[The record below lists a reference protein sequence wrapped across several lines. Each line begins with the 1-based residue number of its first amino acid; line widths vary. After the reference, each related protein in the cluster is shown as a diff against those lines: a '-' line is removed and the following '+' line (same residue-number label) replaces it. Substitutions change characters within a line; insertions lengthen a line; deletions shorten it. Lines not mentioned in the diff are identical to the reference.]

1 MIHNRVEW
9 QDRFNIGVDFID
21 REHRKLFSIVNKLFA
36 YDGNDSKSQW
46 AYQEGIKFFKGHAM
60 KHFAEEEVYM
70 ASINY
75 EGYERHRHLHDTFRR
90 KTLPEI
96 EKELA
101 DTYYSEE
108 AVKHF
113 LGVCVGWLIGHT
125 LTEDR
130 AIVGQV
136 ESKWENLLPVEKQE
150 AMKKFIIWQLK
161 EMFQLDARIVSESYG
176 GEKVGKGIYY
186 RLLYGT
192 DKGERWEFFLVL
204 EERLIVNTI
213 GKIMGSESGGV
224 DVMLMNA
231 TRYTARQFVDRIKEH
246 FPFADQFEVLEEN
259 LLNYDQFERAFAKRD
274 SQCSLLLNTGEG
286 YFAFCVSAPHLLTEE
301 MNLPV
306 EGTASASI
314 KAENAMVE
322 IKKYLETQ
330 KEAEKKKILVVDD
343 SLVMQQAMKDL
354 LDKDYTV
361 SLAKS
366 GMAAIRSMTL
376 DKPDLV
382 LLDYEMPVCD
392 GRQILE
398 MIRAEEELAD
408 TPVIFL
414 TGRTDRESVKKV
426 VALKPAGYLPK
437 SLKSEEIKE
446 NIKAYFEK
454 AAK

>member
-75 EGYERHRHLHDTFRR
+75 EGYDRHRHLHDTFRR

-101 DTYYSEE
+101 ESYYSEE

-113 LGVCVGWLIGHT
+113 LGVCAGWLIGHT

-136 ESKWENLLPVEKQE
+136 ESKWENLLPFEKQE
-150 AMKKFIIWQLK
+150 AMKKFIIGQLR
-161 EMFQLDARIVSESYG
+161 EMFELDARVISKSYG
-176 GEKVGKGIYY
+176 GEKFGKGFYY
-186 RLLYGT
+186 RLMYGT
-192 DKGERWEFFLVL
+192 EKGERWEFFLVF
-204 EERLIVNTI
+204 EEQLIVNTI
-213 GKIMGSESGGV
+213 GKMIGSETRGV
-224 DVMLMNA
+224 DVMMMNA
-231 TRYTARQFVDRIKEH
+231 TRYTARQFVDRVKEH
-246 FPFADQFEVLEEN
+246 FPFASQFDVLDEN

-274 SQCSLLLNTGEG
+274 SQCSLLFNTGEG
-286 YFAFCVSAPHLLTEE
+286 YFAFCVSVPHLLTEE
-301 MNLPV
+301 VTLPV
-306 EGTASASI
+306 EGTGAASI
-314 KAENAMVE
+314 RAENAMEE

-330 KEAEKKKILVVDD
+330 DMAEKKKILVVDD
-343 SLVMQQAMKDL
+343 SLVMQQAMKEL
-354 LDKDYTV
+354 LGKDYAV
-361 SLAKS
+361 ALAKS
-366 GMAAIRSMTL
+366 GVAAIRSMTL

-392 GRQILE
+392 GKQVLE

-414 TGRTDRESVKKV
+414 TSRTDRESVRKV
-426 VALKPAGYLPK
+426 VDLKPAGYLPK
-437 SLKSEEIKE
+437 SLKSEEIKQ

-454 AAK
+454 AAR